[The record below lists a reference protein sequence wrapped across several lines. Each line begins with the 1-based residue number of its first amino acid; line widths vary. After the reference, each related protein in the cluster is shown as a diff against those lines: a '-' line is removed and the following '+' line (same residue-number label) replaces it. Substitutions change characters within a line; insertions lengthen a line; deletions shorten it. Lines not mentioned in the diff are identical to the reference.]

1 MKIYSS
7 IIFLVIL
14 TSGCATTTM
23 QTQKDRVRIL
33 PDSPPVVTQPVVVSE
48 NRKATPIYTNQRIF
62 NSLDE
67 CLAVVGGGVFTPYE
81 PKYLNNAKKN
91 LPNDSTIFLAFVEQ
105 SGCIRMD
112 TVGNTGPQKA
122 KYVILQKGMQIRID
136 ASGKPLFD
144 HRCGNRLYGQI
155 EYPEKIIQK
164 QIVTPPPVV
173 QAQVAPPTCP
183 PRTPNEL
190 PGVVEVVN
198 GVTYCTYDV
207 VTNVATESDFS
218 LSEALLCGASGALAG
233 AASTGF
239 TNPFAP
245 LVGFGIGLGSQTV
258 GRYFWGPTGGRVA
271 CMFGVAGAG
280 AFGAFGPFDAN
291 SHHHHHHDTSQ
302 PKPPDVVTN
311 PPVDGIV
318 APPDVVTNPPG
329 DGIVIPPDVVTN
341 PPVDG
346 TIAPPSVHTEPATP
360 GVDNFIPEPPQVSTL
375 PAMPGVQ
382 TGGFLPSVTNVIMTP
397 SGPGVTSY

>member
-23 QTQKDRVRIL
+23 QTQKDRVRII
-33 PDSPPVVTQPVVVSE
+33 PDSLPAVANQPVVVKE
-48 NRKATPIYTNQRIF
+48 NRKAAPIYTNQRIF

-67 CLAVVGGGVFTPYE
+67 CLAVVDGGVFTPYE

-91 LPNDSTIFLAFVEQ
+91 LPNGSTIFLAPVEQ

-112 TVGNTGPQKA
+112 TVGSTGPQKA
-122 KYVILQKGMQIRID
+122 KYVILREGMQIRTD

-155 EYPEKIIQK
+155 EYPQKIIQK
-164 QIVTPPPVV
+164 QIVSPPPVA
-173 QAQVAPPTCP
+173 QAPAVPPTCP

-218 LSEALLCGASGALAG
+218 LSEALLCGGSGALAG

-239 TNPFAP
+239 SNPFAP
-245 LVGFGIGLGSQTV
+245 LVGFGIGFGSQTI

-280 AFGAFGPFDAN
+280 AFGAFGPFGAG
-291 SHHHHHHDTSQ
+291 HHHHHHDTSQ
-302 PKPPDVVTN
+302 PKPPDVT
-311 PPVDGIV
+311 
-318 APPDVVTNPPG
+318 TNPPG
-329 DGIVIPPDVVTN
+329 DGTVVPPDVVTN

-346 TIAPPSVHTEPATP
+346 NVTAPGVHTDPATS
-360 GVDNFIPEPPQVSTL
+360 GIDNFVPAPPQVSTL

-382 TGGFLPSVTNVIMTP
+382 TGGSLPPAINVIMTP
-397 SGPGVTSY
+397 AGPGVTSY

>member
-1 MKIYSS
+1 M
-7 IIFLVIL
+7 IL

-23 QTQKDRVRIL
+23 QTQKDRVQIL
-33 PDSPPVVTQPVVVSE
+33 PNSPPAVTQPVVVVE
-48 NRKATPIYTNQRIF
+48 NRRVVPVNTNQRIF

-67 CLAVVGGGVFTPYE
+67 CLAVVEGGVFTPYE
-81 PKYLNNAKKN
+81 PKFLNNAKKN
-91 LPNDSTIFLAFVEQ
+91 LPNNSSIFLASVEQ

-112 TVGNTGPQKA
+112 TVGSTGPEKA
-122 KYVILQKGMQIRID
+122 KYVILKEGMQIRTD

-155 EYPEKIIQK
+155 EYPQKIIQK
-164 QIVTPPPVV
+164 QIVTPPPVA
-173 QAQVAPPTCP
+173 QAPVVAPTCP
-183 PRTPNEL
+183 ARTPNEL

-239 TNPFAP
+239 SNPFAP

-280 AFGAFGPFDAN
+280 AFGAFGPFGAG
-291 SHHHHHHDTSQ
+291 HHHHHDTSQ
-302 PKPPDVVTN
+302 PKPPDVT
-311 PPVDGIV
+311 
-318 APPDVVTNPPG
+318 TNPPG
-329 DGIVIPPDVVTN
+329 DGTVTPP
-341 PPVDG
+341 G
-346 TIAPPSVHTEPATP
+346 VHTDPATS
-360 GVDNFIPEPPQVSTL
+360 GVDNFIPPPPEVTTL

-382 TGGFLPSVTNVIMTP
+382 TGGYYPPATNVIMTP
-397 SGPGVTSY
+397 AGPGVTSY